1 MSGEALSTVNTQ
13 PLLADCLDWSGQSTV
28 DISCDK
34 SRRCGKS
41 CERESNRRVHTYSR
55 PKSFQFYRA
64 CVIMCDHVWSC
75 VYVFV
80 SVWVYRSW
88 DGLMSGLRKLD
99 TCLGLEKRSSLS
111 FGWPQHRESRAWFS
125 ARVFHSH
132 FLCHF
137 HCLPKIWHLC
147 ILVPLVLWLLQ
158 PYRFSSVST
167 LPIQSLQTS
176 PSF

>member
-34 SRRCGKS
+34 SGRCGKS

-64 CVIMCDHVWSC
+64 CVIMCDHVCMCLCLCEFTGLEMVWCPAFGNLTPAWAWRSG
-75 VYVFV
+75 VRWALGDLSTGRVEPGSQHGSSILTSFVTSIVF
-80 SVWVYRSW
+80 
-88 DGLMSGLRKLD
+88 LKFD
-99 TCLGLEKRSSLS
+99 TC
-111 FGWPQHRESRAWFS
+111 AY
-125 ARVFHSH
+125 
-132 FLCHF
+132 
-137 HCLPKIWHLC
+137 LC

-167 LPIQSLQTS
+167 SPIQSLQTS

>member
-64 CVIMCDHVWSC
+64 CVIMCDHVC
-75 VYVFV
+75 
-80 SVWVYRSW
+80 
-88 DGLMSGLRKLD
+88 M
-99 TCLGLEKRSSLS
+99 CLCLCEFTGTGLEMVWCPALGNLTPAWAWRSGVS
-111 FGWPQHRESRAWFS
+111 FGWPQRESRAWFS